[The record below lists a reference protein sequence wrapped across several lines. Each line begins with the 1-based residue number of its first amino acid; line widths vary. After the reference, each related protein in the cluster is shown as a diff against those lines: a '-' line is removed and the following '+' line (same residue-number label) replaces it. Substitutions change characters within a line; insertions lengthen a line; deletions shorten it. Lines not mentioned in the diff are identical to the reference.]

1 MQFLQ
6 LVKNR
11 ESIRNYDPERPVD
24 RQKLERI
31 LEAGRLAPSAA
42 NRQPWKFYL
51 ISTPENLAKI
61 RACYHK
67 SWFSEAPHVLV
78 VAGKKGTAW
87 SRASDGYN
95 ALETDLT
102 IAMDHMILAAEAEGV
117 GTCWIAAFD
126 PEKLK
131 ASGIIEPDETV
142 FAITPLGYSKSGFVK
157 SGQKKR
163 KAATD
168 VIVFL

>member
-1 MQFLQ
+1 MDFLQ
-6 LVKNR
+6 LVKSR
-11 ESIRNYDPERPVD
+11 ESIRNYDPDRPVE
-24 RQKLERI
+24 QAKLNRI

-51 ISTPENLAKI
+51 ISNPENLERI

-67 SWFSEAPHVLV
+67 SWFLDAPHVLV
-78 VAGKKGTAW
+78 VAGKKSGAW
-87 SRASDGYN
+87 TRESDGYN

-117 GTCWIAAFD
+117 ATCWIAAFD

-131 ASGIIEPDETV
+131 NSEILAPDETV
-142 FAITPLGYSKSGFVK
+142 FAITPLGYPKAGFSKG
-157 SGQKKR
+157 GKKLR
-163 KAATD
+163 KPAEE
-168 VIVFL
+168 VIVLL